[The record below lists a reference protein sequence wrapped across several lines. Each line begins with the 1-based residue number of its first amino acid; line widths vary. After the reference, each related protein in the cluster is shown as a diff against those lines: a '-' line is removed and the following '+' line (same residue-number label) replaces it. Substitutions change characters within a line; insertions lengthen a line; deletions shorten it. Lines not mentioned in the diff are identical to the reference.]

1 VTTTWF
7 AIIIVALATLFSGF
21 GPVFM
26 KKGAAKF
33 TLNPVKIFRKPS
45 LLFKNY
51 GVILGC
57 LFFAV
62 SSIMFVIGL
71 KYGEL
76 SVLYPLTSL
85 TYIWTCLLSTK
96 MLKEKM
102 SRGKWFGI
110 ACIIIGVVL
119 IGLGRAQ

>member
-1 VTTTWF
+1 MITTWF
-7 AIIIVALATLFSGF
+7 SIIIVAIATLFAGF
-21 GPVFM
+21 GPIFM

-33 TLNPVKIFRKPS
+33 TLNPIKIFRKPS

-51 GVILGC
+51 AVIIGC
-57 LFFAV
+57 SFFAI
-62 SSIMFVIGL
+62 SSILFVIGL
-71 KYGEL
+71 RYGEL

-102 SRGKWFGI
+102 SKSKWFGI
-110 ACIIIGVVL
+110 ACIIVGVVL
-119 IGLGRAQ
+119 IGFGRAQ